1 MTIMSNGPTRG
12 LAALILPIAV
22 ATIAVTVSQ
31 EPSRADEGGVS
42 FWVPGQFGSLAA
54 VPAQP
59 GWSFANIGY
68 LHRRQRVG
76 CEVAAARQITLGRF
90 NPTVNV
96 DLNATLHAR
105 VPTDFVNA
113 NYVFAT
119 PVLGGQLAMGM
130 TGAFGRPPASLD
142 GR

>member
-1 MTIMSNGPTRG
+1 MRS
-12 LAALILPIAV
+12 LSV
-22 ATIAVTVSQ
+22 Q

-59 GWSFANIGY
+59 GWSFATIGY
-68 LHRRQRVG
+68 YTDVSASG
-76 CEVAAARQITLGRF
+76 EVAAARQITLGRF
-90 NPTVNV
+90 SPTVNV
-96 DLNATLHAR
+96 DLNATLRAR

-119 PVLGGQLAMGM
+119 PVLGGQFAFGM
-130 TGAFGRPPASLD
+130 TRCGWPPHGVDRRRADRIDRRPHDDAHRQHL
-142 GR
+142 